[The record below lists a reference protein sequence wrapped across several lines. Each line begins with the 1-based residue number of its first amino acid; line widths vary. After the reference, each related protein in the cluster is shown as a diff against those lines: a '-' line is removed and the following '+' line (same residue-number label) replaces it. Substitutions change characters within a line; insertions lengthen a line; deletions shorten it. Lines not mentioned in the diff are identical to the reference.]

1 MIPSDE
7 LPSARAL
14 IRRSLNQRE
23 PQDLIVVHDPLQLPR
38 RSREGAEAL
47 CQELLIVQ
55 LPRIVELTL
64 LRWQVRMRNKCLIVV
79 PLGLHFSQLL
89 LLRK

>member
-7 LPSARAL
+7 LLSARAL

-23 PQDLIVVHDPLQLPR
+23 LQDLIVVHDPLQLPR
-38 RSREGAEAL
+38 RSREEAEAL
-47 CQELLIVQ
+47 CQEPLIAQ
-55 LPRIVELTL
+55 LPRTVELTL
-64 LRWQVRMRNKCLIVV
+64 LHWQVRMRNKSMIVV
-79 PLGLHFSQLL
+79 PLDLYLLQLL